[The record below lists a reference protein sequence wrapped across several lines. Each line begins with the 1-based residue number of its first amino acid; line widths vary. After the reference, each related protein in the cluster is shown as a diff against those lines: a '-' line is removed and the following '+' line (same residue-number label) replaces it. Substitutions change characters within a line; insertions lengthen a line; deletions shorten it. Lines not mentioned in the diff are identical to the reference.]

1 MAFADSGAR
10 SCLFGFAPVTVT
22 MTGAVSEGD
31 LVGYSTGWQMADG
44 SPTIAAGFVA
54 AKTYAAG
61 EEGVMYAGAVV
72 DGFTGATPG
81 ASLYLS
87 DTAGHYS
94 DSAGSYS
101 QVVGLMASAT
111 VAVVFPSQLLGV
123 TIGDAS
129 VTLAKLVNLTS
140 TYLIVGSSAN
150 IPTARAVT
158 GDVTIGNTG
167 VTAIG
172 ALKVLETML
181 SAVSKRKTVK
191 TATLDIDTI
200 GAATYDEVILVP
212 SCGIEI
218 TEVRIVYDKETSGT
232 CAAGSY
238 SVGTSAVTGK
248 EIVNAQALENS
259 KAVGYAKVCT
269 LVEGTVAADA
279 VIYVRFTG
287 VAATVAGAT
296 HLEVDY
302 YCTEAA

>member
-22 MTGAVSEGD
+22 FTGAVNEGD
-31 LVGYSTGWQMADG
+31 LVGYSSGWCQADG

-72 DGFTGATPG
+72 DGFTGGTPG
-81 ASLYLS
+81 ATVYMS

-111 VAVVFPSQLLGV
+111 VAVIFPSQLLGV
-123 TIGDAS
+123 TIGDGS
-129 VTLAKLVNLTS
+129 VALTKLENLTS
-140 TYLIVGSSAN
+140 TYMIVGSSAAV
-150 IPTARAVT
+150 PTARAIT
-158 GDVTIGNTG
+158 GDVTVSNTG

-191 TATLDIDTI
+191 TPVQNIDN
-200 GAATYDEVILVP
+200 GAGTTYDYVVMVP

-218 TEVRIVYDKETSGT
+218 TEVRIVYDEAASGT
-232 CAAGSY
+232 AAAANW
-238 SVGTSAVTGK
+238 SVGTTAVTGT
-248 EIVNAQALENS
+248 EVVNAQALENS

-269 LVEGTVAADA
+269 LVEGTVAADTPIFA
-279 VIYVRFTG
+279 RYTG
-287 VAATVAGAT
+287 VATTVAGAT
-296 HLEVDY
+296 HLEIDY